1 MTKLPSELL
10 DVPVDV
16 PFIST
21 DMPGSG
27 WLSLA
32 DTTLPEIDRWAC
44 NKNGNTSNHKKV
56 VAFWVKCSPI
66 NQFFWMRR
74 AEILHPR
81 NYRGTIKEWLG
92 QFYENINCM

>member
-1 MTKLPSELL
+1 MTKLPSRLL

-21 DMPGSG
+21 EMPESD
-27 WLSLA
+27 WLSFA
-32 DTTLPEIDRWAC
+32 DTTFPEMDRCAWT
-44 NKNGNTSNHKKV
+44 KNGNTSNHKKV
-56 VAFWVKCSPI
+56 VAFWVICSPI

-81 NYRGTIKEWLG
+81 NYHGTVKPALG
-92 QFYENINCM
+92 LSYENINCM